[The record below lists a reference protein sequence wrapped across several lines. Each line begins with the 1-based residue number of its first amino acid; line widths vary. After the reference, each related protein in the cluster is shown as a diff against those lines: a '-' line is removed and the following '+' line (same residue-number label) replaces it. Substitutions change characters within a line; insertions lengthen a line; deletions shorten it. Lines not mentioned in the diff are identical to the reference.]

1 MAAAGRRTPR
11 LIRSLGPVN
20 RQMKSWQIEKGTVTS
35 VPIHQ
40 GCWTAG
46 ISNTC
51 LTMVATLGDMMRPP
65 GRDRASDM
73 SHKNG
78 SFARTDAIPQKSIGD
93 TGDCPP
99 KASAFSNFSSRPPP
113 DDAVAES
120 PPQYCPGHPERSAF
134 YQLFQTHFDGYLR
147 AYEER
152 FSRDRDPCAPWLFDR
167 SKTSCRAGDLKEV
180 SIP

>member
-1 MAAAGRRTPR
+1 MFLFRPQPIAPGLLATDPWYRAKEDAAGR
-11 LIRSLGPVN
+11 V
-20 RQMKSWQIEKGTVTS
+20 
-35 VPIHQ
+35 
-40 GCWTAG
+40 
-46 ISNTC
+46 
-51 LTMVATLGDMMRPP
+51 
-65 GRDRASDM
+65 
-73 SHKNG
+73 
-78 SFARTDAIPQKSIGD
+78 
-93 TGDCPP
+93 
-99 KASAFSNFSSRPPP
+99 
-113 DDAVAES
+113 VAES